1 MQTMMPTKPTETRKT
16 MRINN
21 LPPQNSNSNILQ
33 RRLHILLC
41 YTKASEQDSGWIL
54 AGRMKES
61 LGKALEEEPILAGRL
76 RRLSEES
83 DGGGGGDFEIVS
95 NDAGVRTVEVK
106 ADHVKLAEF
115 VDELKANKR
124 EAHELVYWED
134 IVQHNPQ
141 FSPLIYIQ
149 VTNFTCGGYS
159 IGITSSLL
167 LVDPFTFSNFLKKWC
182 KIHKTIFSRTNTS
195 KIPYLYFPNYA
206 SSPNDYRLI
215 MGSNYK
221 TCKNNTNASAQ
232 SVILTVPK
240 NILHNNHKNLAALC
254 IEEAERKTGSKMA
267 SSLSLLLHKLPCE
280 EEDTYY
286 NKVEMCSRKGLLEG
300 LLVSENEIS
309 GLINTNCAIRTW
321 DELGLDSLCFDEGN
335 KADYVS
341 CWISSS
347 PAVSDEGS
355 VMIIS
360 PSGDDTDT
368 FGIKVVVTFD

>member
-1 MQTMMPTKPTETRKT
+1 MQTVMPTKPTETRKPL
-16 MRINN
+16 RINN
-21 LPPQNSNSNILQ
+21 LPPQNMNMNILQ

-41 YTKASEQDSGWIL
+41 YTKASEEDSGWIL

-76 RRLSEES
+76 RRQSEEE
-83 DGGGGGDFEIVS
+83 GGGDFEIVP
-95 NDAGVRTVEVK
+95 NDAGVRMVEVR

-115 VDELKANKR
+115 VGELKANKR
-124 EAHELVYWED
+124 EANDLVFWED
-134 IVQHNPQ
+134 IVEHNPQ

-167 LVDPFTFSNFLKKWC
+167 LVDPFTFSNFLKKWS
-182 KIHKTIFSRTNTS
+182 KVHKTIFSRTNIP
-195 KIPYLYFPNYA
+195 KIPYFYFPNYV
-206 SSPNDYRLI
+206 SSPNDYRLLA
-215 MGSNYK
+215 GSNYK
-221 TCKNNTNASAQ
+221 ACKNNTTNYVAAQ
-232 SVILTVPK
+232 SVLLTVPK
-240 NILHNNHKNLAALC
+240 NILRNNHKNLAALC

-280 EEDTYY
+280 EEDAY
-286 NKVEMCSRKGLLEG
+286 NKVEMCSRKGLFEG
-300 LLVSENEIS
+300 LLVSENKIS
-309 GLINTNCAIRTW
+309 GVIITSCAIRTW

-347 PAVSDEGS
+347 SAVSDEGS
-355 VMIIS
+355 VMIIN
-360 PSGDDTDT
+360 PSSDDTDT

>member
-1 MQTMMPTKPTETRKT
+1 MQTMMPTKPTETRKS
-16 MRINN
+16 MRIN
-21 LPPQNSNSNILQ
+21 LPPQNSNINILQ
-33 RRLHILLC
+33 RRFHILLC
-41 YTKASEQDSGWIL
+41 YTKASEEDSGWIF

-76 RRLSEES
+76 QRRSEES
-83 DGGGGGDFEIVS
+83 GGGDFEIVS

-106 ADHVKLAEF
+106 ADHVKLTEF

-124 EAHELVYWED
+124 EANELVFWED

-149 VTNFTCGGYS
+149 VTNFSCGGYS

-167 LVDPFTFSNFLKKWC
+167 LVDPFTFSNFLKKWS
-182 KIHKTIFSRTNTS
+182 KIHKTIFSRTNIP
-195 KIPYLYFPNYA
+195 KIPYLYFPNYV
-206 SSPNDYRLI
+206 SSPNDYLLI
-215 MGSNYK
+215 TGSNYK
-221 TCKNNTNASAQ
+221 TCKNNTNAAAQ

-240 NILHNNHKNLAALC
+240 DILHNNNHNNLAALC
-254 IEEAERKTGSKMA
+254 IEEAERKTGSRMA

-280 EEDTYY
+280 KEDAC

-300 LLVSENEIS
+300 LLVSENKIS

-335 KADYVS
+335 KAHYVS

-347 PAVSDEGS
+347 SAVSDEGS
-355 VMIIS
+355 VMIIN
-360 PSGDDTDT
+360 PPGDDTDT
-368 FGIKVVVTFD
+368 MGIKVVVTFD

>member
-1 MQTMMPTKPTETRKT
+1 MQTVMPTKPTETRKS

-21 LPPQNSNSNILQ
+21 LPTQNSNILQ

-76 RRLSEES
+76 RRQSEES
-83 DGGGGGDFEIVS
+83 DGDFEIVP
-95 NDAGVRTVEVK
+95 NDAGVRMVEVR
-106 ADHVKLAEF
+106 AGHVKLAEF

-124 EAHELVYWED
+124 EANELVFWED
-134 IVQHNPQ
+134 IVQQNPQ

-149 VTNFTCGGYS
+149 VTNFSCGGYS

-167 LVDPFTFSNFLKKWC
+167 LVDPFTFSNFLKKWS
-182 KIHKTIFSRTNTS
+182 KIHKTIFSRTNIP
-195 KIPYLYFPNYA
+195 KIPYFYFPNCA

-215 MGSNYK
+215 TGSNHK
-221 TCKNNTNASAQ
+221 TCKNNTNAAAQ

-240 NILHNNHKNLAALC
+240 NILRNNHKNLAALC

-267 SSLSLLLHKLPCE
+267 SNLSLLLHKLPCE

-286 NKVEMCSRKGLLEG
+286 NKVEMCSRKGILEG
-300 LLVSENEIS
+300 LLVSENKIS

-321 DELGLDSLCFDEGN
+321 VELGLDSLCFDEGN

-347 PAVSDEGS
+347 SAVSDEGS
-355 VMIIS
+355 VMIIN
-360 PSGDDTDT
+360 PSSDDTDT
-368 FGIKVVVTFD
+368 FGIKVVVTFN